1 MQETEN
7 KKSLLKSVIAIILGF
22 GPGIFAIGY
31 TIGTGSVTSM
41 IVAGSKFNM
50 QLLWVLLLSCFFSGI
65 LMFAYGN
72 YALLTGE
79 TALYG
84 FKKHLKYGKLIAI
97 LIIVGITFG
106 QWNSLMGILG
116 ISSNIIF
123 EILVLNFE
131 GLRGYEYETVLITA
145 IIIIA
150 IFYLLMLVGK
160 YTFFEKILVIFVT
173 MMGLSFVLSLLFVQP
188 LSIDVVK
195 GLIPTIP
202 DVPGG
207 KMLVAAFVGTTMASA
222 TFLSRPLFV
231 KGKGWTIKNLNQQKK
246 DAITA
251 AILIFVISG
260 VIMAVAAGALFYDGK
275 EVTHVLDMANT
286 LEPVAGKWAV
296 TIFFFGA
303 LSAGLSSIF
312 PCLLIAPLLVADYQ
326 FGILDTNSRQ
336 FRIITAIACLVA
348 LIGPAF
354 GANPIEIQILSQVF
368 NVFVLPIVILGII
381 LMLRSEKVM
390 KDYKTSLGI
399 YIGLYAA
406 LFFSLVI
413 SYNGIV
419 ALLNYF

>member
-84 FKKHLKYGKLIAI
+84 FKKHLKYGKLLAI

-123 EILVLNFE
+123 EILALNFE

-160 YTFFEKILVIFVT
+160 YTFFEKNPCHFCDHDGPFICIILAICAAVIYRCCQRINT
-173 MMGLSFVLSLLFVQP
+173 NN
-188 LSIDVVK
+188 
-195 GLIPTIP
+195 
-202 DVPGG
+202 
-207 KMLVAAFVGTTMASA
+207 
-222 TFLSRPLFV
+222 SRCA
-231 KGKGWTIKNLNQQKK
+231 WRKN
-246 DAITA
+246 
-251 AILIFVISG
+251 VS
-260 VIMAVAAGALFYDGK
+260 
-275 EVTHVLDMANT
+275 
-286 LEPVAGKWAV
+286 
-296 TIFFFGA
+296 
-303 LSAGLSSIF
+303 SSI
-312 PCLLIAPLLVADYQ
+312 CWYHDG
-326 FGILDTNSRQ
+326 FGNI
-336 FRIITAIACLVA
+336 FI
-348 LIGPAF
+348 
-354 GANPIEIQILSQVF
+354 
-368 NVFVLPIVILGII
+368 
-381 LMLRSEKVM
+381 
-390 KDYKTSLGI
+390 
-399 YIGLYAA
+399 
-406 LFFSLVI
+406 
-413 SYNGIV
+413 
-419 ALLNYF
+419 